1 VSRFAELIL
10 QHKAISKKVVR
21 QCQTANFEEFVYL
34 LLVNIFRYIEISL
47 VCHNCDP
54 IRSLGMHTHSIA
66 NQSLA
71 LDKHIVILKF
81 VILT

>member
-21 QCQTANFEEFVYL
+21 QCQTANFEKFIYL
-34 LLVNIFRYIEISL
+34 LSVNIFQYIEISL

-54 IRSLGMHTHSIA
+54 TSLGMHSIA

-71 LDKHIVILKF
+71 
-81 VILT
+81 